1 MSNED
6 LPPGVRSVVLPPDPT
21 EVLEKLRDLVS
32 TGYQQHETAALHIR
46 AMALIGRLKSLYR
59 AANTATRIHKEETA
73 AARQEMDQS
82 HLNLQ
87 NLLYEKRHLEREIEK
102 CRQFAYVLLYTRKSC
117 LTHQQL
123 NIPGSSPLF
132 CRRIHAAGPSRSAH
146 QRRPR

>member
-6 LPPGVRSVVLPPDPT
+6 LPVPGARSAALPPDPT

-32 TGYQQHETAALHIR
+32 TAYQQHETAALHIR

-102 CRQFAYVLLYTRKSC
+102 CRQFAYVLFR
-117 LTHQQL
+117 
-123 NIPGSSPLF
+123 
-132 CRRIHAAGPSRSAH
+132 
-146 QRRPR
+146 